1 MKKKMSKKNTVK
13 AGIKTRAMIVLA
25 MVAIMI
31 ASLLDAVVPMGSAST
46 GHTNEITP
54 GVSNRVIIG
63 QVLEFR
69 GVDLGHSIVGHTP
82 GAVEGVTVGTATED
96 FDSTLFLRAG
106 TYFVDNVVVDGE
118 LTTNETVLSVAT
130 LTFALRLVEPG
141 TKDEISVVTEG

>member
-1 MKKKMSKKNTVK
+1 MKKKMNKKNTVK

-54 GVSNRVIIG
+54 GVFNRVIIG

-69 GVDLGHSIVGHTP
+69 GVDLGHSIV
-82 GAVEGVTVGTATED
+82 
-96 FDSTLFLRAG
+96 
-106 TYFVDNVVVDGE
+106 
-118 LTTNETVLSVAT
+118 
-130 LTFALRLVEPG
+130 
-141 TKDEISVVTEG
+141 